1 MPRGCVDQQHHRL
14 TRPHLQLPRQALP
27 QHHMTMIAS
36 RQAAPVFN
44 TQGAVIQHIARRV
57 YPLAHERQGEL
68 TKADQAIQ

>member
-1 MPRGCVDQQHHRL
+1 
-14 TRPHLQLPRQALP
+14 
-27 QHHMTMIAS
+27 MTMIAS